1 MFLHGIKQKARRV
14 ARRVWMKQALRGISD
29 NDAYDRLER
38 AYRVTDPWNLDSPVE
53 HARFAATN
61 EILSRQFGKVRDL
74 LEIGCGE
81 GVQSA
86 YLQQLTERLHGIDVS
101 PTAVAR
107 ARERLPN
114 AHFHAG
120 DLAQQPWNHDGTR
133 FDLAVACEVLYYVR
147 DVRGT
152 LAQMNRLADK
162 CFVSFFAPEAH
173 KLSDLIQEMPDV
185 QRSWHSHQGATWL
198 MAWWE
203 NPRA

>member
-1 MFLHGIKQKARRV
+1 MNLQGITQKARRV

-38 AYRVTDPWNLDSPVE
+38 VYRITDPWNLDSPIE

-61 EILSRQFGKVRDL
+61 EILSARFGKVGDL

-81 GVQSA
+81 GAQSA
-86 YLQQLTERLHGIDVS
+86 YLQQVTQRLHGIDVS

-107 ARERLPN
+107 AQERLPN
-114 AHFHAG
+114 ARFYAG
-120 DLAQQPWNHDGTR
+120 DLAHQAWNEDGTH

-152 LAQMNRLADK
+152 LQLMNRLANN
-162 CFVSFFAPEAH
+162 CFVSFFSPEAH
-173 KLSDLIQEMPDV
+173 KLSDLIQEIPGV
-185 QRSWHSHQGATWL
+185 ERTWRSHGGFTWL

-203 NPRA
+203 NRP